1 MTPQAGLHTLN
12 VADALDV
19 EREYLLFVPEGAV
32 RALVVVFHPFGSR
45 PELVLDGGTDGDY
58 LQRPL
63 TGAVSSAEQLG
74 LALLAPR
81 SRGRALDGVSLAWM
95 GHLDAVW
102 SVADGLREEFGLSS
116 TGAGGL
122 SMGGLEALVF
132 AGQHPESVVAAW
144 AANPIVD
151 LAHWRRD
158 LAAPGGLEGGAGLA
172 ELIGTEVGGTPEELP
187 DEYAARS
194 PFDYLDALAGVRVRI
209 AWSPVDAVIP
219 NQATAHSH
227 PLASRLR
234 ERGGVVVEDV
244 VTHAPTDE
252 KTDPGR
258 FAHEACD
265 TREAMG
271 WIAEQLTNTN
281 HSHTGGIA

>member
-1 MTPQAGLHTLN
+1 MTQQPGLHTLT
-12 VADALDV
+12 VVDALDV

-32 RALVVVFHPFGSR
+32 RGLVVVFHPFGSR

-58 LQRPL
+58 LMRPL

-81 SRGRALDGVSLAWM
+81 SRGRELEGVSLAWK

-102 SVADGLREEFGLSS
+102 SLADSLREGFGLASI
-116 TGAGGL
+116 GAGGL

-132 AGQHPESVVAAW
+132 AGQHSEGVVAAW

-158 LAAPGGLEGGAGLA
+158 LAEPGGLEGGAGLA
-172 ELIGTEVGGTPEELP
+172 ELIGTEVGGTPEDLP
-187 DEYAARS
+187 TEYAARS
-194 PFDYLDALAGVRVRI
+194 PFDYLDALTRVRVRI

-234 ERGGVVVEDV
+234 ERGGEVVEDV
-244 VTHAPTDE
+244 VTHAPADDA
-252 KTDPGR
+252 TDPGR

-271 WIAEQLTNTN
+271 WIAEQLTMN
-281 HSHTGGIA
+281 HSHTGGIE